1 MIKKVTKNNIYQFSQ
16 KLLKSFRLCFSLSW
30 KASKKIF
37 IIRIIIEIVMAFL
50 PFISLFVSK
59 EIINLF
65 ASAALKEGIN
75 NKVLYYFTT
84 LILTFLLINILQ
96 KVISIAKDY
105 YGTTHKDIINKLINQ
120 LIANKAA
127 SVDLSF
133 FDSTFFY
140 NDLNN
145 VRIDSFS
152 LEMMTWYAI
161 NLIQYIVQFLI
172 ASVILIKLSPF
183 ITIIYIIA
191 SIPIMIMENKYKI
204 LVYDF
209 QLDSTKDR
217 RKMDYLI
224 NILTGRAFA
233 KDVRLYNTKEDMLNR
248 YEKIWNTWFHSK
260 RKLASKQTIRQSLL
274 SIIPQICITLTLGYI
289 GFNILDGNLS
299 IGDYSLYSG
308 SISQLDT
315 CIVSLIALM
324 ANILDNNIRIT
335 NFNKF
340 LEWESLLKPCGTK
353 KPESY
358 FTIEFKDVSFQ
369 YPGSNKYVL
378 ENLNFSMNSNEKVA
392 LVGKNGAGKST
403 IIKLILRYYDPT
415 TGKILINGTD
425 IKEYDIELLRKQFTV
440 MFQDYANYAFTIK
453 ENITIADMDNK
464 DNDEKVMDS
473 CIKSGAKDLISKFDK
488 GIDTYLTGMFEED
501 GKELSGGEWQKIGL
515 ARTFFRDGKI
525 VVLDE
530 PSAALDP
537 EAEHYIFKKFSEL
550 SEGKGAIL
558 ISHRLANI
566 IMVDKII
573 VLDKTRIVEVGTH
586 KELIER
592 KGHYA
597 YLFGLQAE
605 KYKVEG

>member
-1 MIKKVTKNNIYQFSQ
+1 
-16 KLLKSFRLCFSLSW
+16 
-30 KASKKIF
+30 
-37 IIRIIIEIVMAFL
+37 
-50 PFISLFVSK
+50 
-59 EIINLF
+59 
-65 ASAALKEGIN
+65 
-75 NKVLYYFTT
+75 
-84 LILTFLLINILQ
+84 
-96 KVISIAKDY
+96 
-105 YGTTHKDIINKLINQ
+105 
-120 LIANKAA
+120 
-127 SVDLSF
+127 
-133 FDSTFFY
+133 
-140 NDLNN
+140 
-145 VRIDSFS
+145 
-152 LEMMTWYAI
+152 
-161 NLIQYIVQFLI
+161 
-172 ASVILIKLSPF
+172 
-183 ITIIYIIA
+183 
-191 SIPIMIMENKYKI
+191 
-204 LVYDF
+204 
-209 QLDSTKDR
+209 
-217 RKMDYLI
+217 
-224 NILTGRAFA
+224 
-233 KDVRLYNTKEDMLNR
+233 
-248 YEKIWNTWFHSK
+248 
-260 RKLASKQTIRQSLL
+260 
-274 SIIPQICITLTLGYI
+274 
-289 GFNILDGNLS
+289 
-299 IGDYSLYSG
+299 
-308 SISQLDT
+308 
-315 CIVSLIALM
+315 M

-358 FTIEFKDVSFQ
+358 FTIEFRDVSFQ

-378 ENLNFSMNSNEKVA
+378 ENLNFSINSNEKVA

-425 IKEYDIELLRKQFTV
+425 IKEYDIEILRKQFTV

-473 CIKSGAKDLISKFDK
+473 CIKSGAENLISKFDK

-515 ARTFFRDGKI
+515 ARTFFREGKI